1 MDIFE
6 KTRVL
11 NPGTPLPAN
20 MGFGLRIAGDQ
31 AKNDG
36 ILGNLEI
43 GYQSQIFL
51 DRFSTE
57 SGTTIDLFGE
67 TSHFGAYFQLNY
79 HPHRSWIIGLRGAAG
94 GVSDEKER
102 SANGGDEQDFGFIA
116 HGAAQVSYRL
126 DEHFFLGMRGGME
139 WQVYGKSGGD
149 QGTQAS
155 LMGFLNLAYHF

>member
-1 MDIFE
+1 MDPID
-6 KTRVL
+6 TSRVFS
-11 NPGTPLPAN
+11 PGLVYRLN
-20 MGFGLRIAGDQ
+20 MGFGLRVAGDN

-43 GYQSQIFL
+43 GYQSRIFL

-67 TSHFGAYFQLNY
+67 TSHFGAYFQINY
-79 HPHRSWIIGLRGAAG
+79 HPHRDWIIGVRGMAG
-94 GVSDEKER
+94 GVSDEKEKT
-102 SANGGDEQDFGFIA
+102 APGEDEQDFGFIT
-116 HGAAQVSYRL
+116 HGSVQVSYQL
-126 DEHFFLGMRGGME
+126 DPHFWLGARTGME

-155 LMGFLNLAYHF
+155 LLAFLNLAYRF